1 MPNFIDEY
9 LGPRVDEDGGPGWQR
24 VTKLIVTVTL
34 IIMREINILRQEIN
48 TINSDNNLKART
60 IEQLKDAV
68 KTELE
73 S

>member
-1 MPNFIDEY
+1 MSFLDEY
-9 LGPRVDEDGGPGWQR
+9 LGPRVDKDGGPGWQR
-24 VTKLIVTVTL
+24 VTRLIIAVTL
-34 IIMREINILRQEIN
+34 IIMREMNILRQAAGLP
-48 TINSDNNLKART
+48 DRT

>member
-1 MPNFIDEY
+1 MPDFIDEY
-9 LGPRVDEDGGPGWQR
+9 LGPRVDKDGGPGWQR
-24 VTKLIVTVTL
+24 VTRLIIAVTL

-48 TINSDNNLKART
+48 TINNDSNLQDRT
-60 IEQLKDAV
+60 IEQLKTAV